1 MGCAARD
8 NVCLFLELVFGS
20 CDIRIAK
27 KMKTQ
32 LCAVLFA
39 FRLIFYILKI
49 SIILRN
55 HTERDLHLNR
65 HRIVFL

>member
-8 NVCLFLELVFGS
+8 NVHSFLELVFGS

-27 KMKTQ
+27 TMKTQ
-32 LCAVLFA
+32 LCALLFA
-39 FRLIFYILKI
+39 VGLIFNILKI

-55 HTERDLHLNR
+55 HTEKDLHLVR
-65 HRIVFL
+65 Q